1 MISRK
6 EMEGL
11 AGRISAVKRE
21 LGELKTAGQGFNC
34 VERNVEKML
43 ACVRMLELEVSD
55 TVEHVGP

>member
-21 LGELKTAGQGFNC
+21 LGELQTAGQGFNC
-34 VERNVEKML
+34 IERNVVKML
-43 ACVRMLELEVSD
+43 ACVRMLELEISD
-55 TVEHVGP
+55 AAEHVGP